1 MQVMAIEVA
10 RNLLGYADASSYEM
24 NEATSHR
31 IVDVMEDLKS
41 VGNPFGTMRRGGYDT
56 VIAKDSKAYAIYGE
70 EKVVERHYHRYELN
84 TEYRDA
90 LVGAGLAC
98 TGVHPD
104 SGLVDIVEFPTCDW
118 YMGVIYEPQYS
129 STVLHPSPVV
139 MDFVKNVVERKG

>member
-1 MQVMAIEVA
+1 
-10 RNLLGYADASSYEM
+10 
-24 NEATSHR
+24 
-31 IVDVMEDLKS
+31 MEDLKS
-41 VGNPFGTMRRGGYDT
+41 VGNPFGIMRRGGYDT
-56 VIAKDSKAYAIYGE
+56 VIAKDSKAFAIYGE

-98 TGVHPD
+98 TGVHPE
-104 SGLVDIVEFPTCDW
+104 SGLVDIVEFPACDW